1 MTFGERAML
10 YLKRNRSKSIRLG
23 LVCLVLTVFLLLC
36 VWNYLS
42 NQNAAF
48 ELRQTISASFRLD
61 GTETQ
66 AADDELIQK
75 VLACA
80 NIRAYNGEN
89 AAHLYSRSTPPVP
102 GHFAGSGEDAEYMMR
117 YLANHNS
124 ELEQAFQDG
133 TLVLSEGRH
142 VQPEDQRCAVIS
154 TALAEQNGL
163 SIGDTIEASYTPGA
177 VQEDPTLAGVQYAFT
192 IVGLFDIVND
202 KTAGTDLA
210 ETDKRENSVFI
221 DAATGH
227 EIKRTT
233 QPDTAYD
240 YGVTFFVNDPQDL
253 EATMEEVGHI
263 VDLSRYEVTVND
275 KAYRDSVQ
283 PLERICSLM
292 KLLMVVLSLCGI
304 VLLSLVLQ
312 LWLRQRTREIG
323 IYLSAGI
330 GKRNILCQLLLESV
344 CAAAAACVVAIPVA
358 WAAMRLAAGLL
369 AQGTFGIPLWAWI
382 TVVAVVL
389 CIAAVSTVL
398 SSVQVFRMK
407 PREILIQTV

>member
-1 MTFGERAML
+1 MTAAERAML

-142 VQPEDQRCAVIS
+142 VQPQDQRCAVIS

-227 EIKRTT
+227 EIKRTA
-233 QPDTAYD
+233 QPDTTYD

-253 EATMEEVGHI
+253 EATMEEVGQI
-263 VDLSRYEVTVND
+263 VDLNRYEVTVND

-292 KLLMVVLSLCGI
+292 KLLMVVLSACGI

-330 GKRNILCQLLLESV
+330 GKRNILCQLLMESV
-344 CAAAAACVVAIPVA
+344 CAAAGACVVAVPVA
-358 WAAMRLAAGLL
+358 WGAMRLAAGLL
-369 AQGTFGIPLWAWI
+369 EQGTSGIPLWAWI

-398 SSVQVFRMK
+398 SSVRVFRMK

>member
-1 MTFGERAML
+1 MTAAERAML
-10 YLKRNRSKSIRLG
+10 YLKRNRSKSIRLA
-23 LVCLVLTVFLLLC
+23 LVCFVLTVFLLLC

-61 GTETQ
+61 GTDMQ
-66 AADDELIQK
+66 AADDALIQK
-75 VLACA
+75 AFGCT

-124 ELEQAFQDG
+124 ELEQSFQDG

-142 VQPEDQRCAVIS
+142 IQPEDWRCAVIS

-163 SIGDTIEASYTPGA
+163 SIGDTIEAGYTPGA
-177 VQEDPTLAGVQYAFT
+177 VEEDPTLAGVQYAFT

-202 KTAGTDLA
+202 KTAGMDLA

-227 EIKRTT
+227 EIKRTA
-233 QPDTAYD
+233 QPDTTYD
-240 YGVTFFVNDPQDL
+240 YGVTFFVNDPQNL

-283 PLERICSLM
+283 PLEQICSLM
-292 KLLMVVLSLCGI
+292 KLLMAVLSACGI

-323 IYLSAGI
+323 IYLSVGI
-330 GKRNILCQLLLESV
+330 GRGNILCQLLLESL

-358 WAAMRLAAGLL
+358 WAAMCLAAGLL
-369 AQGTFGIPLWAWI
+369 GQGTAGVPLWAW
-382 TVVAVVL
+382 VAVFAAVL
-389 CIAAVSTVL
+389 CIAAVSTVF
-398 SSVQVFRMK
+398 SSVRVFRMK

>member
-1 MTFGERAML
+1 MTAAERAML
-10 YLKRNRSKSIRLG
+10 YLRRNRSKSIRLG
-23 LVCLVLTVFLLLC
+23 LVCFVLTVFLLLC

-142 VQPEDQRCAVIS
+142 IQPQDQRCAVIS

-177 VQEDPTLAGVQYAFT
+177 VQEDPALAGVQYAFT
-192 IVGLFDIVND
+192 IVGLFDIVDD

-227 EIKRTT
+227 EIKRTA
-233 QPDTAYD
+233 QPDTTYD
-240 YGVTFFVNDPQDL
+240 YGVTFFVNDPQYL

-292 KLLMVVLSLCGI
+292 KLLMAVLSLCGI

-344 CAAAAACVVAIPVA
+344 CAAAAACVIAVPVA
-358 WAAMRLAAGLL
+358 WGAMRLAARLL
-369 AQGTFGIPLWAWI
+369 GQGTSGIPLWAWI

-398 SSVQVFRMK
+398 SSVRVFRMK

>member
-1 MTFGERAML
+1 MTAAERAML
-10 YLKRNRSKSIRLG
+10 YLRRNRSKSIRLG
-23 LVCLVLTVFLLLC
+23 LVCFVLTVFLLLC

-75 VLACA
+75 VIACA

-142 VQPEDQRCAVIS
+142 IQPQDQRCAVIS

-177 VQEDPTLAGVQYAFT
+177 VKEDPALAGVQYAFT
-192 IVGLFDIVND
+192 IVGLFDIVDD

-227 EIKRTT
+227 EIKRTALL
-233 QPDTAYD
+233 DTTYD

-253 EATMEEVGHI
+253 EATMEEVGQI
-263 VDLSRYEVTVND
+263 VDLNRYEVTVDD

-292 KLLMVVLSLCGI
+292 KLLMAVLSLCGI

-344 CAAAAACVVAIPVA
+344 CAAAAACVIAIPVA
-358 WAAMRLAAGLL
+358 WAAMRLAARLL
-369 AQGTFGIPLWAWI
+369 GKGTSGIPLWAWI

-389 CIAAVSTVL
+389 CIATVSTVL
-398 SSVQVFRMK
+398 SSVRVFRMK

>member
-1 MTFGERAML
+1 MTAAERAML

-133 TLVLSEGRH
+133 TLVLSDGRH
-142 VQPEDQRCAVIS
+142 VQPQDQRCAVIS

-227 EIKRTT
+227 EIKRTA
-233 QPDTAYD
+233 QPDTTYD

-253 EATMEEVGHI
+253 EATMEEVGQI
-263 VDLSRYEVTVND
+263 VDLNRYEVTVND

-292 KLLMVVLSLCGI
+292 KLLMVVLSACGI

-344 CAAAAACVVAIPVA
+344 CAAAGACVVAVPVA
-358 WAAMRLAAGLL
+358 WGAMRLAAELL
-369 AQGTFGIPLWAWI
+369 EQGTSGIPLWAWI

-398 SSVQVFRMK
+398 SSVRVFRMK

>member
-1 MTFGERAML
+1 MTAAERAML

-142 VQPEDQRCAVIS
+142 VQPQDQRCAVIS

-177 VQEDPTLAGVQYAFT
+177 VQEDPTLADVQYAFT
-192 IVGLFDIVND
+192 IVGLFDIVDD

-227 EIKRTT
+227 EIKRTALL
-233 QPDTAYD
+233 DTTYD

-253 EATMEEVGHI
+253 EATMEEVGQI
-263 VDLSRYEVTVND
+263 VDLNRYEVTVND

-292 KLLMVVLSLCGI
+292 KLLMVVLSACGI

-344 CAAAAACVVAIPVA
+344 CAAAGACVVAVPVA
-358 WAAMRLAAGLL
+358 WCAMRLAAELL
-369 AQGTFGIPLWAWI
+369 EQGTSGIPLWAWI

-398 SSVQVFRMK
+398 SSVRVFRMK